1 MQDNSSWISR
11 PGHPMTWLRVVFALL
26 GGISAAS
33 VHAQSPPLDN
43 SPAFFAGDWIGTGAQ
58 DNFCFMRLRPDGS
71 GTVLAMGAAGDWLG
85 ARIRW
90 RNQHQNIVVM
100 AVYPLPGDPRRRL
113 APLTQLSL
121 SKGFGTTIQL
131 KLNKNNPL
139 CELQRR
145 ASVQR
150 NMAYAEMLLNDAAD
164 GASARGGR

>member
-1 MQDNSSWISR
+1 
-11 PGHPMTWLRVVFALL
+11 MTWFRVLFVLL
-26 GGISAAS
+26 GGISATSA
-33 VHAQSPPLDN
+33 HAQSPPLDG

-58 DNFCFMRLRPDGS
+58 DNFCFMRLRADGS

-85 ARIRW
+85 ARFRW
-90 RNQHQNIVVM
+90 RNQQQNIVVM
-100 AVYPLPGDPRRRL
+100 AVQPLPDDPRRRL

-121 SKGFGTTIQL
+121 SMGFGTTIHL
-131 KLNKNNPL
+131 TLNKNSPL

-164 GASARGGR
+164 VASTHGGR